1 MKEFEDTVYKLQT
14 FIISSAAAVRVT
26 PGEMEL
32 IEMFVRADP
41 LIYAIHL
48 REFLA
53 EYKQQIEQK
62 DVAALKALLPA
73 QFQQYEIPQP
83 IVDKGFLFIQVF
95 QSLFA
100 DLDAE

>member
-1 MKEFEDTVYKLQT
+1 MKEFEDTVYKLQR
-14 FIISSAAAVRVT
+14 FIVSSAAEVRVT

-32 IEMFVRADP
+32 IEMFIKADP

-48 REFLA
+48 REFLK
-53 EYKQQIEQK
+53 EYAAQIEQK

-73 QFQQYEIPQP
+73 QFQQYQIPQP
-83 IVDKGFLFIQVF
+83 IVDKGFLFIRVF